1 MTVSRINLPWAA
13 IAIAAAVCLLSLGY
27 WGGVP
32 TGASEAQYWTQL
44 ALLVAIIA
52 GFALAG
58 WHFLLRPM
66 PAGVRKPARHE
77 LPVTTR
83 QRIALLLTGGIV
95 STAIGALWD
104 EQWHRNYGIPFGED
118 FFWRPHILIYFG
130 FGAAILAGCYALY
143 ILNRDLRGSFQ
154 QRFRAN
160 PLVGLLILN
169 AAFML
174 YALPADPVWH
184 LIIGDDLTAWSLP
197 HLILLASL
205 VMTQLLAVALH
216 CSTIPVDAWRNVTQ
230 LRRSDL
236 LPIVGMAAVSL
247 GQLQILLIDWDSSL
261 MGVTP
266 EMLGLYRPEWLMAA
280 NMLAVMAVV
289 GMIATRSLR
298 LVGAAT
304 AAGLLALAVR
314 WTVIQLLEAH
324 NLQVVAW
331 LAALLPLVAIDIH
344 AWICARS
351 GQSLTWRGTAM
362 AMILASIPNAVVI
375 RAIYPMEPVGI
386 LPYAAAVIAV
396 CVGACWLSDKIA
408 SAMGRQPTPAG
419 SDRAAGRAFVAGI
432 QRGTGGLCGHLHPHG
447 HAAGLR
453 CARSFKIPP

>member
-1 MTVSRINLPWAA
+1 MTASRINLPWAA
-13 IAIAAAVCLLSLGY
+13 IAIAAAISLLSLGY
-27 WGGVP
+27 WGGIP
-32 TGASEAQYWTQL
+32 TGASESQFWTQI

-58 WHFLLRPM
+58 WHLLLRPL
-66 PAGVRKPARHE
+66 PAGVRKPTRHH
-77 LPVTTR
+77 LPIATR

-130 FGAAILAGCYALY
+130 FAAAILAGCYALY

-184 LIIGDDLTAWSLP
+184 WIIGEDLTAWSMP

-205 VMTQLLAVALH
+205 CMTQLLAVALH
-216 CSTIPVDAWRNVTQ
+216 CSTVPADAWRNITRM
-230 LRRSDL
+230 RRSDL

-247 GQLQILLIDWDSSL
+247 GQLQILLIDWDGSL

-280 NMLAVMAVV
+280 NLLGVMALV
-289 GMIATRSLR
+289 GIIATRSLR

-304 AAGLLALAVR
+304 AAGLVALAGR
-314 WTVIQLLEAH
+314 WTVIQLLGAH
-324 NLQVVAW
+324 NLQVAAW
-331 LAALLPLVAIDIH
+331 VVALLPLVAIDMV

-351 GQSLTWRGTAM
+351 GQNMTWRGAAI
-362 AMILASIPNAVVI
+362 AMILASIPNAIVI
-375 RAIYPMEPVGI
+375 RAIYPMEQVGI
-386 LPYAAAVIAV
+386 LPYAVAVIAV
-396 CVGACWLSDKIA
+396 CAAVCWVVDKIA
-408 SAMGRQPTPAG
+408 SAMASQPAPQETTAPLAVRLSLG
-419 SDRAAGRAFVAGI
+419 FSGGLAVFVAFFI
-432 QRGTGGLCGHLHPHG
+432 LT
-447 HAAGLR
+447 AT
-453 CARSFKIPP
+453 PPV